1 MRNINTP
8 QGELRDLIR
17 RWQKGKGVGRH
28 LTRMEHIPEREAVY
42 GDFPDGLEPG
52 IAKML
57 QKRGMKRLYSHQ
69 SKAIASALDG
79 RDTVVVTPT
88 ASGKS
93 LCYNLPVLDAMYRN
107 ASALYLFP
115 TKALSQDQTAELNE
129 LVGAAPGSD
138 GSWEAQVY
146 DGDTPPDVRRRIR
159 RNGRLVV
166 TNPDM
171 LHAGILPHHGK
182 WANFFRG
189 LEYVVIDEIH
199 TYRGVFGSHVANV
212 MRRLNRV
219 CAHYGA
225 NPTFI
230 ATSATI
236 ANPEQLASGLC
247 DRPFELVDDNG
258 APAAERYVCFF
269 NPPIVDPQQMRRQGP
284 LTAAERVARQTIPKG
299 CGTIIFAR
307 SRQSVEVVVHRLKD
321 RLRRQRGNKNL
332 EDRIASYRGGYL
344 PDLRRSIERGLREGY
359 LLGVISTNALEL
371 GIDIGSL
378 DVCILAGY
386 PGSVASTWQQIG
398 RAGRSGGVSLAV
410 VVAGDAP
417 VDQFIIQHPQYF
429 FGQSPEEARIDPKNL
444 LIAVEHLKCACYEL
458 GFKVG
463 EPFGDLSATE
473 TEEALEFLE
482 AETNMV
488 RCVDGRWKWSDQ
500 TYPASEINI
509 RNIAEENF
517 VVVDITHERSNVVAE
532 VDFEGAHTA
541 LYPNAVYQISGEP
554 YRVERLDYDERRAYV
569 RRSDDGYY
577 TTAMH
582 YASVHVLDVFK
593 EREAAPGRIGFGEV
607 RVTDRFVGYKK
618 IKFGTGENIGYGEIN
633 LPELDL
639 HTMAYWLELPT
650 DNFPDLSSDPERWA
664 RVVHGAGKVL
674 QTAASLRLMCD
685 PRDLDLCIGSVA
697 DDRWLSEG
705 FSGLTLR
712 DAQGQAHS
720 FGDEPLAGAEHHQM
734 PAGQGQPGQM
744 PAGRIGPVLYD
755 PTVFI
760 YDKYPGGVGFGEGL
774 FDNHR
779 DFVKM
784 ARELIEDCECER
796 GCPSCVGPP
805 HESRGEI
812 KRAVSQL
819 LGRLAYVV

>member
-8 QGELRDLIR
+8 QGELQDLIR
-17 RWQKGKGVGRH
+17 RWQKGKGAGRH
-28 LTRMEHIPEREAVY
+28 FTSIEHIPRREAQY
-42 GDFPDGLEPG
+42 ADFPEGLHPG
-52 IAKML
+52 LQQML
-57 QKRGMKRLYSHQ
+57 RKRGIEQLYSHQ
-69 SKAIASALDG
+69 AEAIGHALDKQ
-79 RDTVVVTPT
+79 DVVVVTPT

-93 LCYNLPVLDAMYRN
+93 LCYNLPVLDAMHHN

-115 TKALSQDQTAELNE
+115 TKALSQDQTAELNQ
-129 LVGAAPGSD
+129 LLGAAPGADS
-138 GSWEAQVY
+138 SWEAQVY

-171 LHAGILPHHGK
+171 LHAGILPHHEK
-182 WANFFRG
+182 WANFFRS

-219 CAHYGA
+219 CDHYGTR
-225 NPTFI
+225 PTFV

-236 ANPEQLASGLC
+236 ANPKELASTLA
-247 DRPFELVDDNG
+247 DRPFELVDNNG
-258 APAAERYVCFF
+258 APSSERYVCFF
-269 NPPIVDPQQMRRQGP
+269 NPPIVDPQQMRRQSP
-284 LTAAERVARQTIPKG
+284 LTAAERVAQKTISGG
-299 CGTIIFAR
+299 CGTIVFAR

-321 RLRRQRGNKNL
+321 RLKRQRGNKNL
-332 EDRIASYRGGYL
+332 QERIASYRGGYL

-398 RAGRSGGVSLAV
+398 RAGRSGGISLAV

-417 VDQFIIQHPQYF
+417 VDQFIIQHPEYF
-429 FGQSPEEARIDPKNL
+429 IGQSPEEARIDPKNL

-463 EPFGDLSATE
+463 EGFGELSPTE
-473 TEEALEFLE
+473 TQEALEFLQ
-482 AETNMV
+482 AETHMV
-488 RCVDGRWKWSDQ
+488 QQIDGRWKWSDQ
-500 TYPASEINI
+500 TYPASEINL

-517 VVVDITHERSNVVAE
+517 VVIDITHQNPNVVAE

-582 YASVHVLDVFK
+582 YSSVHVLDVFK
-593 EREAAPGRIGFGEV
+593 ERDAAPARIGFGEV

-639 HTMAYWLELPT
+639 HTMAYWLELPS
-650 DNFPDLSSDPERWA
+650 DNFPDISDDPERWA
-664 RVVHGAGKVL
+664 RVVNGAGKVL
-674 QTAASLRLMCD
+674 KTAASLRLMCD
-685 PRDLDLCIGSVA
+685 PRDLDLCVGSVA
-697 DDRWLSEG
+697 DDRWLTEG
-705 FSGLTLR
+705 FNGLTLR
-712 DAQGQAHS
+712 DADGQSHTFDSDAAAD
-720 FGDEPLAGAEHHQM
+720 GDEIAGTHHHEM
-734 PAGQGQPGQM
+734 KT
-744 PAGRIGPVLYD
+744 GRIGPVLYD
-755 PTVFI
+755 PTIFI

-784 ARELIEDCECER
+784 ARELIADCKCER

-805 HESRGEI
+805 HESRGET
-812 KRAVSQL
+812 KTAVSQL